1 MENDIFGSVVYDG
14 KMINLDK
21 ESIENLEKISEEL
34 KIKTESLKS
43 KMITVFKQ

>member
-1 MENDIFGSVVYDG
+1 MENDIFGSVMYDG

>member
-1 MENDIFGSVVYDG
+1 MENDIFGSVMYDG

-21 ESIENLEKISEEL
+21 ESIENLE
-34 KIKTESLKS
+34 S

>member
-1 MENDIFGSVVYDG
+1 MENDIFGSVMYDG

-43 KMITVFKQ
+43 KIITVFKQ